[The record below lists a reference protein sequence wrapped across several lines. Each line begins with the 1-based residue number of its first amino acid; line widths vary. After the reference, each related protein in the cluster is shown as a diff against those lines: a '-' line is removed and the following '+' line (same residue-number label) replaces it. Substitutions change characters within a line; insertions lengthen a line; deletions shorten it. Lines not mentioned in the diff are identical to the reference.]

1 MRTGGKLLRYPGDFH
16 GEIFVGGKHKMSR
29 IFDMD
34 SPLMRI
40 LNKFADLM
48 WLNIL
53 TLICCIPI
61 VTIGPAL
68 SAAHY
73 VELKMYRN
81 EEGYITRDFFK
92 AFKVNFKQGFILGVI
107 NLLLLTIFVTD
118 IFLMNENSNI
128 HIPRVVQVLIMAAA
142 IMYVF
147 YVVWV
152 YAVQAKFINT
162 IKNTMKN
169 AFAISMMKFPY
180 TIAMVVLYVCPWV
193 LLWISNFYLFP
204 IVFLFGVSAPAY
216 CSAALYSKF
225 FKQLE
230 EKILAGQE
238 EEKEKETSGE
248 ENAET
253 EEEKIF
259 SDKPMFEEKQGDK

>member
-1 MRTGGKLLRYPGDFH
+1 
-16 GEIFVGGKHKMSR
+16 
-29 IFDMD
+29 
-34 SPLMRI
+34 
-40 LNKFADLM
+40 
-48 WLNIL
+48 
-53 TLICCIPI
+53 
-61 VTIGPAL
+61 
-68 SAAHY
+68 
-73 VELKMYRN
+73 
-81 EEGYITRDFFK
+81 
-92 AFKVNFKQGFILGVI
+92 
-107 NLLLLTIFVTD
+107 
-118 IFLMNENSNI
+118 
-128 HIPRVVQVLIMAAA
+128 
-142 IMYVF
+142 MYVF

-204 IVFLFGVSAPAY
+204 IVFLFGVSVPVY

-238 EEKEKETSGE
+238 EEKETSGE

-259 SDKPMFEEKQGDK
+259 SDKPMFEEKQEDK

>member
-1 MRTGGKLLRYPGDFH
+1 
-16 GEIFVGGKHKMSR
+16 MSR

-128 HIPRVVQVLIMAAA
+128 HIPGVAQVLIMAG
-142 IMYVF
+142 
-147 YVVWV
+147 
-152 YAVQAKFINT
+152 
-162 IKNTMKN
+162 
-169 AFAISMMKFPY
+169 SH
-180 TIAMVVLYVCPWV
+180 YVCFLCGMGLCRTGKIYQYHKKYHEKCFCHQYDEVPLHHSHGSLICLPVGAFVDFQFLPVPDSVPVWSFGAGV
-193 LLWISNFYLFP
+193 LQCSPVQQIFQAAGGENF
-204 IVFLFGVSAPAY
+204 SR
-216 CSAALYSKF
+216 
-225 FKQLE
+225 
-230 EKILAGQE
+230 
-238 EEKEKETSGE
+238 SGRG
-248 ENAET
+248 
-253 EEEKIF
+253 KGKR
-259 SDKPMFEEKQGDK
+259 DLRRGKC

>member
-1 MRTGGKLLRYPGDFH
+1 
-16 GEIFVGGKHKMSR
+16 MSR

-92 AFKVNFKQGFILGVI
+92 AFKVNFKQATKAWLVQLVILIVLLGDIYITWSGLKAGNQWGTFSIVFIIMALIAAAWAIYTSAYISRFEQVTKITLKNTILILIANLPWTLLVIVILVVSLILVWILIPLIFILPVGAA
-107 NLLLLTIFVTD
+107 LTYEFIFER
-118 IFLMNENSNI
+118 IFRKLMNEED
-128 HIPRVVQVLIMAAA
+128 RLR
-142 IMYVF
+142 
-147 YVVWV
+147 
-152 YAVQAKFINT
+152 
-162 IKNTMKN
+162 
-169 AFAISMMKFPY
+169 
-180 TIAMVVLYVCPWV
+180 
-193 LLWISNFYLFP
+193 
-204 IVFLFGVSAPAY
+204 
-216 CSAALYSKF
+216 
-225 FKQLE
+225 
-230 EKILAGQE
+230 E
-238 EEKEKETSGE
+238 EEKDKEYR
-248 ENAET
+248 
-253 EEEKIF
+253 
-259 SDKPMFEEKQGDK
+259 D

>member
-1 MRTGGKLLRYPGDFH
+1 
-16 GEIFVGGKHKMSR
+16 
-29 IFDMD
+29 
-34 SPLMRI
+34 
-40 LNKFADLM
+40 
-48 WLNIL
+48 
-53 TLICCIPI
+53 
-61 VTIGPAL
+61 
-68 SAAHY
+68 
-73 VELKMYRN
+73 
-81 EEGYITRDFFK
+81 
-92 AFKVNFKQGFILGVI
+92 
-107 NLLLLTIFVTD
+107 
-118 IFLMNENSNI
+118 MNENSNI
-128 HIPRVVQVLIMAAA
+128 HIPGVAQVLIMAAA

-204 IVFLFGVSAPAY
+204 IVFLFGVSVPVY

-259 SDKPMFEEKQGDK
+259 SDKPMFEEKQEDK

>member
-1 MRTGGKLLRYPGDFH
+1 
-16 GEIFVGGKHKMSR
+16 
-29 IFDMD
+29 
-34 SPLMRI
+34 
-40 LNKFADLM
+40 
-48 WLNIL
+48 
-53 TLICCIPI
+53 
-61 VTIGPAL
+61 
-68 SAAHY
+68 
-73 VELKMYRN
+73 
-81 EEGYITRDFFK
+81 
-92 AFKVNFKQGFILGVI
+92 
-107 NLLLLTIFVTD
+107 
-118 IFLMNENSNI
+118 
-128 HIPRVVQVLIMAAA
+128 
-142 IMYVF
+142 MYVF

-204 IVFLFGVSAPAY
+204 IVFLFGVSVPVY

-238 EEKEKETSGE
+238 EEKETSGE
-248 ENAET
+248 ENAEL

-259 SDKPMFEEKQGDK
+259 SDKPMFEEKQEDK

>member
-1 MRTGGKLLRYPGDFH
+1 
-16 GEIFVGGKHKMSR
+16 
-29 IFDMD
+29 MD

-53 TLICCIPI
+53 TLICCIPV

-81 EEGYITRDFFK
+81 EEGYITKDFFR
-92 AFKVNFKQGFILGVI
+92 AFKVNFKQGLILGVI
-107 NLLLLTIFVTD
+107 NLVLLTVFVTD
-118 IFLMNENSNI
+118 IVLMNENSGI
-128 HIPRVVQVLIMAAA
+128 HIPKVAQVLIMAAA
-142 IMYVF
+142 IMYLF

-162 IKNTMKN
+162 VKNTMKN
-169 AFAISMMKFPY
+169 AFAISMMKFPQ
-180 TIAMVVLYVCPWV
+180 TIAMVVLYACPWV
-193 LLWISNFYLFP
+193 LLWVSNFYLFP
-204 IVFLFGVSAPAY
+204 IAFLFGISVPVY

-225 FKQLE
+225 FKQME
-230 EKILAGQE
+230 DKILATQKEEQGTSE
-238 EEKEKETSGE
+238 EEQE
-248 ENAET
+248 AQ
-253 EEEKIF
+253 EEKIF
-259 SDKPMFEEKQGDK
+259 SDKPMFEEERKEEK

>member
-1 MRTGGKLLRYPGDFH
+1 
-16 GEIFVGGKHKMSR
+16 
-29 IFDMD
+29 
-34 SPLMRI
+34 
-40 LNKFADLM
+40 
-48 WLNIL
+48 
-53 TLICCIPI
+53 
-61 VTIGPAL
+61 
-68 SAAHY
+68 
-73 VELKMYRN
+73 
-81 EEGYITRDFFK
+81 
-92 AFKVNFKQGFILGVI
+92 
-107 NLLLLTIFVTD
+107 
-118 IFLMNENSNI
+118 MNENSNI
-128 HIPRVVQVLIMAAA
+128 HIPGVAQVLIMAAA

-204 IVFLFGVSAPAY
+204 IVFLFGVSVPVY

-238 EEKEKETSGE
+238 EEKETSGE

-259 SDKPMFEEKQGDK
+259 SDKPMFEEKQEDK

>member
-1 MRTGGKLLRYPGDFH
+1 
-16 GEIFVGGKHKMSR
+16 
-29 IFDMD
+29 
-34 SPLMRI
+34 
-40 LNKFADLM
+40 
-48 WLNIL
+48 
-53 TLICCIPI
+53 
-61 VTIGPAL
+61 
-68 SAAHY
+68 
-73 VELKMYRN
+73 MYRN

-118 IFLMNENSNI
+118 IYLMNENSNI
-128 HIPRVVQVLIMAAA
+128 HIPRVAQVLIMAAA

-204 IVFLFGVSAPAY
+204 IVFLFGVSVPVY

-248 ENAET
+248 ENSEA

-259 SDKPMFEEKQGDK
+259 SDKPMFEEKQEDK